1 MLFQSRRSRAMS
13 LPLAAVAALAILS
26 STGCDIVTADL
37 KSQATADWKKTF
49 TLEPGG
55 RVEIENVN
63 GRIHVTPSEG
73 NQVEV
78 IAQKKAKAVS
88 DDAAKAALE
97 RIEISD
103 SVSGSTI
110 RVQTKVPRREGMLG
124 GSAEV
129 SYTVRVPVSAEV
141 KFVTVNGGIEI
152 SRLNGKIEA
161 ETTNGGIV
169 ARDVGGPIEATT
181 TNGGV
186 EVELTTVAKGGVKL
200 GCTNGGIKLRLPA
213 DAAATISA
221 SVANGGIDADGLQ
234 LEKTES
240 SRRNLEARLNG
251 GGPSIRIQGTN
262 GGIRISSR

>member
-1 MLFQSRRSRAMS
+1 MPPRRRSSGSR
-13 LPLAAVAALAILS
+13 
-26 STGCDIVTADL
+26 
-37 KSQATADWKKTF
+37 F
-49 TLEPGG
+49 
-55 RVEIENVN
+55 
-63 GRIHVTPSEG
+63 
-73 NQVEV
+73 
-78 IAQKKAKAVS
+78 
-88 DDAAKAALE
+88 
-97 RIEISD
+97 SD

-110 RVQTKVPRREGMLG
+110 RVQTKVPRSDGMLG
-124 GSAEV
+124 GSSEV
-129 SYTVRVPVSAEV
+129 SYTVRVPASAQV

-186 EVELTTVAKGGVKL
+186 EVDLTAVAKGGVRL

-213 DAAATISA
+213 AAAATISA

-240 SRRNLEARLNG
+240 SRRHLEARLNG
-251 GGPSIRIQGTN
+251 GGPSIRIEGTN
-262 GGIRISSR
+262 GGIKISSR